1 MKMNNTKK
9 SKKYYWIKLT
19 DHFLESEKVDYLVS
33 QDSGNGFVYVVLYQ
47 CLCLK
52 FINTNGRFETK
63 VGEMIVKCDL
73 AKLQRDLKWFTL
85 AQIQSGFKFFSEIGL
100 IYHDEDGV
108 LKIYEFERLI
118 GSETYGA
125 VEKREQRKR
134 LPQPIDKG
142 IDNVYVDIRDKR
154 LDIRDIDIR
163 YKSIE
168 IEESSNESSSKDIT
182 RYNEIK
188 ANGFAGTL
196 FLKLVDC
203 DYVSLYELDTDDYI
217 DFFKELLNQ
226 QEVIDIKIKLEYFIH
241 AVGHLLQVGT
251 DKQDKPIY
259 RWKYI
264 EENQIG
270 NKFLYLKTTITN
282 AFNPKEYLSE
292 EEQRELKEIIAAYK
306 GESESGEDD
315 DDSLPF

>member
-1 MKMNNTKK
+1 M
-9 SKKYYWIKLT
+9 
-19 DHFLESEKVDYLVS
+19 
-33 QDSGNGFVYVVLYQ
+33 
-47 CLCLK
+47 
-52 FINTNGRFETK
+52 
-63 VGEMIVKCDL
+63 
-73 AKLQRDLKWFTL
+73 
-85 AQIQSGFKFFSEIGL
+85 
-100 IYHDEDGV
+100 
-108 LKIYEFERLI
+108 
-118 GSETYGA
+118 
-125 VEKREQRKR
+125 
-134 LPQPIDKG
+134 
-142 IDNVYVDIRDKR
+142 
-154 LDIRDIDIR
+154 
-163 YKSIE
+163 
-168 IEESSNESSSKDIT
+168 
-182 RYNEIK
+182 
-188 ANGFAGTL
+188 

-217 DFFKELLNQ
+217 DFFQELLNQ

-292 EEQRELKEIIAAYK
+292 EEQRELEEIIAAYK